1 VITFAIGRSG
11 QSLQIIDSVLQHL
24 DRNRQVRFW
33 QREAGGL
40 LFARFNL
47 PCIEVVEATGPR
59 RTDRRTRHSY
69 SPDVEAERAEIE
81 QRFSRGL
88 HFVGCWHTHPED
100 IASPSHVDIR
110 NTAEC
115 VKRSHHALNG
125 FVMVIV
131 GRIAL
136 PESLF
141 VSVCDETSVYP
152 VLANKGSDPEPTL
165 APRHTRSRYGPS
177 GSTNPR

>member
-1 VITFAIGRSG
+1 VIVFEIGQSG
-11 QSLQIIDSVLQHL
+11 QSLQISDSVIQHF
-24 DRNRQVRFW
+24 DRNRQIRFW

-40 LFARFNL
+40 LFARLKL
-47 PCIEVVEATGPR
+47 PVIEVVEATGPR
-59 RTDRRTRHSY
+59 RTDQRTRYSY
-69 SPDVEAERAEIE
+69 SPDVVAERSEIE
-81 QRFSRGL
+81 QRFPRGL

-100 IASPSHVDIR
+100 VALPSHVDIR

-131 GRIAL
+131 GRKVL

-152 VLANKGSDPEPTL
+152 VSRERPTIENSKN
-165 APRHTRSRYGPS
+165 SRRPAAMTKS
-177 GSTNPR
+177 VL

>member
-1 VITFAIGRSG
+1 VITFEIGGSG
-11 QSLQIIDSVLQHL
+11 QSLQIIDSVLQHF
-24 DRNRQVRFW
+24 DGSRQVRFW

-47 PCIEVVEATGPR
+47 PTIEVVEATGPR
-59 RTDRRTRHSY
+59 RTDRRTRYSY
-69 SPDVEAERAEIE
+69 SPDVEAERLEIE

-88 HFVGCWHTHPED
+88 YFVGCWHTHPED
-100 IASPSHVDIR
+100 VASPSHVDIR

-131 GRIAL
+131 GRNAL

-152 VLANKGSDPEPTL
+152 VSRERPT
-165 APRHTRSRYGPS
+165 TENSKNSRRPAAMTKS
-177 GSTNPR
+177 VL

>member
-1 VITFAIGRSG
+1 VISFNIGHSG
-11 QSLQIIDSVLQHL
+11 QSLAFDDDVLAHF
-24 DRNRQVRFW
+24 DRHRQTRFW

-40 LFARFNL
+40 LFARIDL
-47 PCIEVVEATGPR
+47 PIISVCSITGPR
-59 RTDRRTRHSY
+59 RRDRRSRYSY
-69 SPDVEAERAEIE
+69 RPDECAE
-81 QRFSRGL
+81 QREIDEMFQRDL

-100 IASPSHVDIR
+100 VASPSHVDIR

-131 GRIAL
+131 GRNAL

-152 VLANKGSDPEPTL
+152 VLANEPTYL
-165 APRHTRSRYGPS
+165 EPAPALRHNKSRCGPS
-177 GSTNPR
+177 GLKNPA